1 MLNRTIYEEEH
12 EIFRKTVRAWAE
24 KEVFP
29 HSEDWRADGCVSRD
43 IWKSA
48 GEQGFLCMYAD
59 EKYGGLGLSDFR
71 YDMILAEEIGP
82 REPGFFLG
90 LHNRIVGPYLQN
102 FASDEQRERFM
113 PGVVTGDK
121 ILAIAM
127 TEPGTGSDLAGI
139 KTRAVDEGDH
149 WVLNGSKTYISN
161 GFLTNLVL
169 VAARTN
175 PDATHEV
182 GLFWVEEGMPGFERG
197 RNLKKVGLESQDTAE
212 LFFDDVKVPKE
223 NVLGDPKGGFK
234 TMMMNLAEE
243 RLIGAVGFVARA
255 EHAFSITM
263 EFITERR
270 AFGRAIGTFQ
280 NSRFKMASLRT
291 ELDAAWALTD
301 HCVREHME
309 GRLSAEM
316 AAEAKLYTSEVEG
329 RVVDECLQLHGG
341 AGYMDEYEISRLY
354 RDARISRIYAG
365 TSEIMRE
372 IIGRG
377 LGLDERQRN

>member
-1 MLNRTIYEEEH
+1 MLRRTIYEEEH
-12 EIFRKTVRAWAE
+12 EIFRNSVRAWAE
-24 KEVFP
+24 KEIIP
-29 HSEDWRADGCVSRD
+29 NAEAWREAGMVSKD
-43 IWKSA
+43 VWKKA
-48 GEQGFLCMYAD
+48 GDEGFLCMYAD
-59 EKYGGLGLSDFR
+59 EKYGGLGLEDFR
-71 YDMILAEEIGP
+71 YDMILCEELGP
-82 REPGFFLG
+82 IESGFFLG

-102 FASDEQRERFM
+102 FASDDQRDRFM
-113 PGVVTGDK
+113 PDVVSGDT

-139 KTRAVDEGDH
+139 KTRAVEMEDH
-149 WVLNGSKTYISN
+149 WILNGSKTYISN
-161 GFLTNLVL
+161 GFLADLTL

-175 PDATHEV
+175 PEASHEI
-182 GLFWVEEGMPGFERG
+182 GLFWVRSDADGYSRG

-212 LFFDDVKVPKE
+212 LFFDNVKVPKE
-223 NVLGDPKGGFK
+223 DVLGNPRSGFK

-243 RLIGAVGFVARA
+243 RMIGAVGFIARA
-255 EHAFSITM
+255 EHAFNVTM
-263 EFITERR
+263 EFIMERR
-270 AFGRAIGTFQ
+270 AFGRPIGTFQ
-280 NSRFKMASLRT
+280 NSRFKMASMRT

-301 HCVREHME
+301 HCAREHLKGE
-309 GRLSAEM
+309 LTAEM
-316 AAEAKLYTSEVEG
+316 AAEAKLFTSEVEG